1 MHFLRKPT
9 LLFHALGW
17 LIFLSLPL
25 LFANRGA
32 EESFLL
38 FVLTSWQFWLF
49 LLVYALV
56 FYLNFFL
63 FIPKFLFRQRYL
75 AYGLTFVTGLLLIG
89 WGRPFENLIIH
100 PDGRE
105 RPAGRFDPGNPPPDA
120 GFQRPPGGS
129 ASDQSRPDRRMSDAR
144 PSDRRASDRRASDRP
159 SFDII
164 SVVLYLMLWAIGL
177 AIAIARRS
185 RLTERRMIQ
194 AEADKTRAEL
204 SSLKAQINPHFLFNT
219 LNTIYTLARLNHPD
233 CAESIMK
240 LSNIMRYVSDEV
252 REDFVPLEDE
262 VECLRQYIE
271 LQELRLNKKTIVQ
284 FETSGDFARRQIPPL
299 ILMTLVENI
308 FKHGISNREAS
319 VIEISIRAA
328 PGEVRFYSRNRKFQ
342 NTPESGRTGIG
353 LDNVRKRLEYLYPDR
368 HTLTTDD
375 SGDSFVVNLEI
386 IVNHPSSA
394 E

>member
-1 MHFLRKPT
+1 MRFFRKPS

-25 LFANRGA
+25 LFSNREG
-32 EESFLL
+32 EVGFL
-38 FVLTSWQFWLF
+38 FVLLASWQFWLF

-63 FIPKFLFRQRYL
+63 FLPKFLFRQRYL
-75 AYGLTFVTGLLLIG
+75 AYGLTFVVGLLLIG

-105 RPAGRFDPGNPPPDA
+105 GPPERFDRVNPPPDSQ
-120 GFQRPPGGS
+120 FRRPPESSTPDPGL
-129 ASDQSRPDRRMSDAR
+129 PDRRILDS
-144 PSDRRASDRRASDRP
+144 RASDRRTPDRP
-159 SFDII
+159 TFDLI
-164 SVVLYLMLWAIGL
+164 SVVLYLMQWAIGL
-177 AIAIARRS
+177 AIAIAQRS
-185 RLTERRMIQ
+185 RLTERRVIQ
-194 AEADKTRAEL
+194 AEADKTKAEL

-271 LQELRLNKKTIVQ
+271 LQQLRLNKKTTVN
-284 FETSGDFARRQIPPL
+284 FEAKSDLEHQRIPPL
-299 ILMTLVENI
+299 IMMTLAENI
-308 FKHGISNREAS
+308 FKHGISNRETS
-319 VIEISIRAA
+319 VIEISIIAGPERIN
-328 PGEVRFYSRNRKFQ
+328 FYSKNRKFQ

-353 LDNVRKRLEYLYPDR
+353 LNNVRKRLEHIYPNR
-368 HTLTTDD
+368 HTLNIVD
-375 SGDSFVVNLEI
+375 SGEYFVVNLEI
-386 IVNHPSSA
+386 FT
-394 E
+394 